1 MTEPKCKRRILLPG
15 SVGCP
20 EAWENVLQFPF
31 IMFRNK
37 EKRKKLLLNSR
48 FGLKI
53 LCPLKRKETCL
64 YKPSLPSLPTPHHLQ
79 VLKTQKS
86 VRSKRERR
94 SLNSRRRKN
103 CCKKSSWRKLK
114 SLRRSVCG
122 RLWVSSALGNIS
134 NCVWQFQPGSVIS
147 LLVLSCFI
155 GAHRQNAQGVSS
167 ECRWETSSGQKAY
180 RYRVQIRW
188 QLAAKWRGMGTR
200 SEHFCQQWGRRA
212 VSWM

>member
-86 VRSKRERR
+86 VRQKREKI
-94 SLNSRRRKN
+94 LEL
-103 CCKKSSWRKLK
+103 KKKEKLLQEK
-114 SLRRSVCG
+114 LLKKVEELKKICLREAVSVFCFG
-122 RLWVSSALGNIS
+122 EHFKLCLTVPARVSNL
-134 NCVWQFQPGSVIS
+134 PLGSV
-147 LLVLSCFI
+147 LFY
-155 GAHRQNAQGVSS
+155 RSS
-167 ECRWETSSGQKAY
+167 Q
-180 RYRVQIRW
+180 
-188 QLAAKWRGMGTR
+188 AKCPR
-200 SEHFCQQWGRRA
+200 SIL
-212 VSWM
+212 WM